1 MPTRAS
7 VEAAM
12 LECHTWYA
20 DRYATRVDAAP
31 SEIAAGSF
39 AACGQQMDA
48 FEALAPA
55 LAKQDAHVAIGVGD
69 ARAAEHRI
77 GARFR
82 KHVRNDTIAAV
93 ISSRPVGKHRL
104 NDFDLK
110 RDVWGMS
117 IVDRLGRGGRPLI

>member
-1 MPTRAS
+1 MHLIPSIAIAIAIAITIALALAGTAQAATPDAEAAMPTRAS

-48 FEALAPA
+48 FAARPPA
-55 LAKQDAHVAIGVGD
+55 LAQQESHCATGAGD
-69 ARAAEHRI
+69 ASASEHRRL
-77 GARFR
+77 ARIR
-82 KHVRNDTIAAV
+82 KQVRNTPID
-93 ISSRPVGKHRL
+93 
-104 NDFDLK
+104 
-110 RDVWGMS
+110 
-117 IVDRLGRGGRPLI
+117 